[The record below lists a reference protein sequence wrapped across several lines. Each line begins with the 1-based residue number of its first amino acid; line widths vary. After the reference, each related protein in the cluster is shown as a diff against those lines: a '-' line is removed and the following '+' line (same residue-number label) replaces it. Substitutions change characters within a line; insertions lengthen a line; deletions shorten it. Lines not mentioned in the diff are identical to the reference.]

1 VESSSS
7 PSFLARHEFLIRRL
21 HSLSGLLPVGV
32 FMIVHLLTN
41 ASVLDGARAF
51 QGRVDMIH
59 SLGKALPLV
68 EWTFIFL
75 PLIFHAVVGVMIA
88 RGAVP
93 NTAHYRY
100 KNNFRYTLQRITAWI
115 ALFFILGHVFHL
127 HGWFKPLAQEVGGG
141 QFQVLFATS
150 STAQALQASV
160 LIQIAY
166 AIGIVACVYHLA
178 NGLWTMGITWGVW
191 TTPTA
196 QHRANYFCGA
206 FGIVLACIG
215 LGALYGMV
223 TANLEQTLAVE
234 NKMNEHRIE
243 TGEVSAA
250 EVDEERKALEQEE
263 AADGTS
269 TADASR

>member
-1 VESSSS
+1 MESSSS
-7 PSFLARHEFLIRRL
+7 PSFFARHEFLIRRL
-21 HSLSGLLPVGV
+21 HSLSGLVPVGA
-32 FMIVHLLTN
+32 FMVVHLLTN

-51 QGRVDMIH
+51 QTRVDMIH

-88 RGAVP
+88 RGAIP
-93 NTAHYRY
+93 NTSQYRY
-100 KNNFRYTLQRITAWI
+100 AKNYRYTLQRITAWI

-127 HGWFKPLAQEVGGG
+127 HGWFKPLATEVGGG

-160 LIQIAY
+160 LIQLAY
-166 AIGIVACVYHLA
+166 VIGILACVYHLA
-178 NGLWTMGITWGVW
+178 NGLWTMGITWGLW
-191 TTPTA
+191 TTPAA
-196 QHRANYFCGA
+196 QHRANY
-206 FGIVLACIG
+206 LALAVGLALTAVG
-215 LGALYGMV
+215 LGALYGMITV
-223 TANLEQTLAVE
+223 NLEDSLAIE
-234 NKMNEHRIE
+234 NKLNEHRVA

-263 AADGTS
+263 ADDGTE